1 MIILSSF
8 SYKTYGWELVE
19 MNNLQPTNL
28 LVGKNASGKTRT
40 IKAIQDVTSFMQ
52 MKSSSVLQ
60 DSKFRTKMIFS
71 NSEKGWEM
79 IYIFEIDDKKVVYEQ
94 LTVCGKV
101 LVARDANRTEYNG
114 VPVNPPMDKLVVQVR
129 RDSEAFPEVEELMK
143 WAEGVVVIYCSN
155 INPYTIFNVPEGL
168 VNPVSF
174 SDLVDSLTKKDKK
187 SVIDEAKQLGYN
199 IKDIS
204 LVKAVKYKFV
214 TVKEAYVRHPIF
226 DVQLSNGMI
235 RVLFLLC
242 FMKSMKYGKQ
252 YSMLLIDDLGEGMDY
267 SRATLLG
274 KKIFETCEKEGVQM
288 IASSNDAFLMDVVDI
303 SKWQILRRKNTKLTV
318 LNQMN
323 TPEVFHHFRMTGL
336 SNFDLFSSDFI
347 DNFLAKDS
355 R

>member
-1 MIILSSF
+1 MILSSF

-19 MNNLQPTNL
+19 MNDLQPTNL
-28 LVGKNASGKTRT
+28 LVGKNAAGKTRT
-40 IKAIQDVTSFMQ
+40 IKALQNVTSFMQ

-71 NSEKGWEM
+71 NSEKSWKM
-79 IYIFEIDDKKVVYEQ
+79 TYMFEIDDKKVIYEQ
-94 LTVCGKV
+94 LTVCGRI
-101 LVARDANRTEYNG
+101 LLTRNANRAEYNG
-114 VPVNPPMDKLVVQVR
+114 VPVNPPKDKLVVQVR

-143 WAEGVVVIYCSN
+143 WAEGVVVISCSN
-155 INPYTIFNVPEGL
+155 INPYTIFNVPEDMI
-168 VNPVSF
+168 NPVSF
-174 SDLVDSLTKKDKK
+174 SGLVGMLTEEEKQAVIKDAK
-187 SVIDEAKQLGYN
+187 SLGYH

-204 LVKAVKYKFV
+204 LVKAANEYKFV

-242 FMKSMKYGKQ
+242 FLKSMKHGKQ

-267 SRATLLG
+267 SRATQLG
-274 KKIFETCEKEGVQM
+274 KKIFETCEQEKMQM

-318 LNQMN
+318 LNQTN
-323 TPEVFHHFRMTGL
+323 TPDVFTHFRMTGL
-336 SNFDLFSSDFI
+336 SNFDLFSSDYI